1 MHQVSGQSAT
11 GFSVPTGYVA
21 QVRGLL
27 FKLQAI
33 FDLPKRLHTA
43 LEQGAVEIAVNAFAE
58 AAPLLKRYGHKV
70 PTKFSNRSSTQKSH
84 AVHYEAIS
92 VHTWANAAYINA
104 YAEDTSAQ
112 HYNQNVLLISRRHV
126 WVTSWDLI

>member
-1 MHQVSGQSAT
+1 MH
-11 GFSVPTGYVA
+11 SV

-43 LEQGAVEIAVNAFAE
+43 LEQGAVEIAVNAFAD

-70 PTKFSNRSSTQKSH
+70 
-84 AVHYEAIS
+84 
-92 VHTWANAAYINA
+92 
-104 YAEDTSAQ
+104 
-112 HYNQNVLLISRRHV
+112 LLTLHGPLSPYCLMPV
-126 WVTSWDLI
+126 APM

>member
-1 MHQVSGQSAT
+1 LLARLS
-11 GFSVPTGYVA
+11 

-43 LEQGAVEIAVNAFAE
+43 LEQGAVEIAVDAFAE

-70 PTKFSNRSSTQKSH
+70 TPYFCSH
-84 AVHYEAIS
+84 VVQVYYNDAKVHSEF
-92 VHTWANAAYINA
+92 
-104 YAEDTSAQ
+104 
-112 HYNQNVLLISRRHV
+112 
-126 WVTSWDLI
+126 DLD

>member
-1 MHQVSGQSAT
+1 MLARLS
-11 GFSVPTGYVA
+11 

-43 LEQGAVEIAVNAFAE
+43 LEQGAVEIAVDAFAE

-70 PTKFSNRSSTQKSH
+70 IPQLFSSD
-84 AVHYEAIS
+84 ACVY
-92 VHTWANAAYINA
+92 
-104 YAEDTSAQ
+104 
-112 HYNQNVLLISRRHV
+112 QNTLSF
-126 WVTSWDLI
+126 DLY

>member
-1 MHQVSGQSAT
+1 MHQVSGQLGT
-11 GFSVPTGYVA
+11 GLSVPTGYVA

-70 PTKFSNRSSTQKSH
+70 PIQSSYHSLRIGLHSPIKKCC
-84 AVHYEAIS
+84 
-92 VHTWANAAYINA
+92 
-104 YAEDTSAQ
+104 
-112 HYNQNVLLISRRHV
+112 
-126 WVTSWDLI
+126 

>member
-1 MHQVSGQSAT
+1 MLACPS
-11 GFSVPTGYVA
+11 

-43 LEQGAVEIAVNAFAE
+43 LEQGAVEIAVDAFAE

-70 PTKFSNRSSTQKSH
+70 IPYFFSH
-84 AVHYEAIS
+84 AVRVY
-92 VHTWANAAYINA
+92 YIDA
-104 YAEDTSAQ
+104 KE
-112 HYNQNVLLISRRHV
+112 HPGL
-126 WVTSWDLI
+126 DLD

>member
-1 MHQVSGQSAT
+1 MPVVSPSAHVM
-11 GFSVPTGYVA
+11 SEL

-43 LEQGAVEIAVNAFAE
+43 LEQGAVEIAVNAFAD

-70 PTKFSNRSSTQKSH
+70 RP
-84 AVHYEAIS
+84 
-92 VHTWANAAYINA
+92 
-104 YAEDTSAQ
+104 
-112 HYNQNVLLISRRHV
+112 
-126 WVTSWDLI
+126 

>member
-1 MHQVSGQSAT
+1 LLTFASGGT
-11 GFSVPTGYVA
+11 NKHYKEKVLTIFL

-43 LEQGAVEIAVNAFAE
+43 LEQGAVEIAVNAFAD

-70 PTKFSNRSSTQKSH
+70 IIQTLCLVPC
-84 AVHYEAIS
+84 
-92 VHTWANAAYINA
+92 
-104 YAEDTSAQ
+104 
-112 HYNQNVLLISRRHV
+112 
-126 WVTSWDLI
+126 

>member
-1 MHQVSGQSAT
+1 MAHPGFRFADLSGR
-11 GFSVPTGYVA
+11 

-43 LEQGAVEIAVNAFAE
+43 LEQGAVEIAVNAFAD

-70 PTKFSNRSSTQKSH
+70 P
-84 AVHYEAIS
+84 VLP
-92 VHTWANAAYINA
+92 AAPSIL
-104 YAEDTSAQ
+104 
-112 HYNQNVLLISRRHV
+112 HLCP
-126 WVTSWDLI
+126 SWL